1 MTCCTKAFVIAVFY
15 FASSYGVVC
24 ADKQPSEEYI
34 AIPFDHDELQAI
46 LKSINSGEFDD
57 DKVVDVLP
65 RLVISCKPESTRSI
79 GIAALLRL
87 HQRDPQ
93 IVRPYLS
100 RFAPLLDRAKRIQE
114 VDDICTMF
122 LKMGEIPEGVVAVIE
137 EKFAERDE
145 DNFFANGKMAAL
157 LLKASPENAEIGEWF
172 EEQMRHEDKYHRLGA
187 LSAMSYAGDAGKPS
201 LPIINRRLHDESPA
215 VRVAAASAVW
225 RIEGDAVT
233 AVPILLATLDVEGET
248 YRNRPS
254 GFSEWLPDHRIV
266 AVGALGEIT
275 KHKKEIAQALL
286 PLLNDDDELVQFMT
300 LRSLARLN
308 ERGPGIIEAV
318 RKKTNSQESLVA
330 NEANETLKRI
340 TADEPR

>member
-1 MTCCTKAFVIAVFY
+1 M
-15 FASSYGVVC
+15 
-24 ADKQPSEEYI
+24 
-34 AIPFDHDELQAI
+34 
-46 LKSINSGEFDD
+46 
-57 DKVVDVLP
+57 
-65 RLVISCKPESTRSI
+65 
-79 GIAALLRL
+79 LL
-87 HQRDPQ
+87 
-93 IVRPYLS
+93 
-100 RFAPLLDRAKRIQE
+100 E
-114 VDDICTMF
+114 
-122 LKMGEIPEGVVAVIE
+122 MGEKPDEVVAVIE
-137 EKFAERDE
+137 KKFDERDE
-145 DNFFANGKMAAL
+145 DDFFANGKMAAL
-157 LLKASPENAEIGEWF
+157 LLKASPENAKIGAWF
-172 EEQMRHEDKYHRLGA
+172 EEQVRHEDKYHRLGA

-254 GFSEWLPDHRIV
+254 GISEWLPDHRIV

-308 ERGPGIIEAV
+308 ERGPGIVEAV